1 MIMEKARLLFFVFI
15 YSMFAMACSTEPE
28 IPSGNGTETEI
39 SNGNNNQDEENT
51 NNDNQNNNE
60 ENMSNSTIKIEVNGT
75 TLTATL
81 KDNVSTRALVNLLKE
96 GPLTINMNDYAR
108 MEKVGSI
115 GTTLPQCD
123 ERLTTQPGD
132 LILYLG
138 QYFVIYYA
146 PNTYSLTPLGKIDN
160 TSGDEL
166 IRILGNDDVTVT
178 SKSFFIRNFRGETPV
193 LRIKNFPKTD

>member
-1 MIMEKARLLFFVFI
+1 MEKVRLLFFVFI

-39 SNGNNNQDEENT
+39 SNGNNYQDEENA
-51 NNDNQNNNE
+51 NNDNYNNSE
-60 ENMSNSTIKIEVNGT
+60 EKMSNSTIKIEVNGT

-96 GPLTINMNDYAR
+96 GPLTINMNDYAK
-108 MEKVGSI
+108 MEKVGPI

-138 QYFVIYYA
+138 QYFVIYYG
-146 PNTYSLTPLGKIDN
+146 PNTYKLTPLGKIDN

-166 IRILGNDDVTVT
+166 IRILGNGDVTVT
-178 SKSFFIRNFRGETPV
+178 ISLGK
-193 LRIKNFPKTD
+193 

>member
-1 MIMEKARLLFFVFI
+1 MEKARLLFLIFI

-39 SNGNNNQDEENT
+39 SNDNNNQDEENT
-51 NNDNQNNNE
+51 NNDNQNNTE
-60 ENMSNSTIKIEVNGT
+60 ESMSNSTIKIEVNGT

-108 MEKVGSI
+108 MEKVGPI

-132 LILYLG
+132 LILYRG

-146 PNTYSLTPLGKIDN
+146 QNTYSLTPLGKIDN
-160 TSGDEL
+160 ITNNEL
-166 IRILGNDDVTVT
+166 IKILGNGDVTVT
-178 SKSFFIRNFRGETPV
+178 ISLSE
-193 LRIKNFPKTD
+193 

>member
-1 MIMEKARLLFFVFI
+1 MEKGRLLFLILI

-39 SNGNNNQDEENT
+39 SNDNNNQDEENT
-51 NNDNQNNNE
+51 NNDNQNNTE
-60 ENMSNSTIKIEVNGT
+60 ESMSNSTIKIEVNGT

-81 KDNVSTRALVNLLKE
+81 KDNVSTRALVNLLKG
-96 GPLTINMNDYAR
+96 GPLTINMNDYAG
-108 MEKVGSI
+108 MEKVGPI
-115 GTTLPQCD
+115 GTTLPQCN

-166 IRILGNDDVTVT
+166 IRILGNGDVTVT
-178 SKSFFIRNFRGETPV
+178 ISLSE
-193 LRIKNFPKTD
+193 

>member
-1 MIMEKARLLFFVFI
+1 MEKARLLFFVFI
-15 YSMFAMACSTEPE
+15 YSMFAMACSPEPE

-39 SNGNNNQDEENT
+39 SNDNNNQDEENT
-51 NNDNQNNNE
+51 NNDNQNNTE
-60 ENMSNSTIKIEVNGT
+60 ESMSNSTIKIEVNGT

-81 KDNVSTRALVNLLKE
+81 KDNVSTRALVNLLK
-96 GPLTINMNDYAR
+96 GGSLTINMNDYAG
-108 MEKVGSI
+108 MEKVGPI
-115 GTTLPQCD
+115 GTTLPQCN

-146 PNTYSLTPLGKIDN
+146 PNTYSLTPLGKIDK

-166 IRILGNDDVTVT
+166 IRILGNGDVTVT
-178 SKSFFIRNFRGETPV
+178 ISLSE
-193 LRIKNFPKTD
+193 

>member
-1 MIMEKARLLFFVFI
+1 MEKARLLFFIFI
-15 YSMFAMACSTEPE
+15 YSMFAMACSPEPE

-39 SNGNNNQDEENT
+39 SNDNNNQDEENT
-51 NNDNQNNNE
+51 NNDNQNNTE
-60 ENMSNSTIKIEVNGT
+60 ESMSNSTIKIEVNGT

-81 KDNVSTRALVNLLKE
+81 KDNLSTRALVNLLKE

-108 MEKVGSI
+108 MEKVGPI
-115 GTTLPQCD
+115 GTTLPQCN

-146 PNTYSLTPLGKIDN
+146 QNTYSLTPLGKIDN

-166 IRILGNDDVTVT
+166 IRILGNGDVTVT
-178 SKSFFIRNFRGETPV
+178 ISLSE
-193 LRIKNFPKTD
+193 

>member
-1 MIMEKARLLFFVFI
+1 MEKARLLFLIFI
-15 YSMFAMACSTEPE
+15 YSMFAMACSPEPE

-39 SNGNNNQDEENT
+39 SNDNNNQDEENT
-51 NNDNQNNNE
+51 NNDNQNNTE
-60 ENMSNSTIKIEVNGT
+60 ESMSNSTIKIEVNGT

-81 KDNVSTRALVNLLKE
+81 KDNVSTRALVNLLKG
-96 GPLTINMNDYAR
+96 GPLTINMNDYDG
-108 MEKVGSI
+108 MEKVGPI
-115 GTTLPQCD
+115 GTSLPQCN

-166 IRILGNDDVTVT
+166 IRILGNGDVTVT
-178 SKSFFIRNFRGETPV
+178 ISLSE
-193 LRIKNFPKTD
+193 

>member
-1 MIMEKARLLFFVFI
+1 MIMGKARLLFFIFI

-39 SNGNNNQDEENT
+39 SNDNNNQDEENT
-51 NNDNQNNNE
+51 NNDNQNNSE
-60 ENMSNSTIKIEVNGT
+60 ENMSNTTIKISVNGT

-81 KDNVSTRALVNLLKE
+81 KDNVSTRALVNLLRK

-108 MEKVGSI
+108 MEKVGPI

-132 LILYLG
+132 LILYRG

-146 PNTYSLTPLGKIDN
+146 QNTYSLTPLGKIDN
-160 TSGDEL
+160 ITNNEL
-166 IRILGNDDVTVT
+166 IKILGNGDVTVT
-178 SKSFFIRNFRGETPV
+178 LSLNE
-193 LRIKNFPKTD
+193 

>member
-1 MIMEKARLLFFVFI
+1 MEKGRLLFLILI

-39 SNGNNNQDEENT
+39 SNDNNNQDEENT
-51 NNDNQNNNE
+51 NNDNQNNTE
-60 ENMSNSTIKIEVNGT
+60 ESMSNSTIKIEVNGT

-81 KDNVSTRALVNLLKE
+81 KDNVSTKALVNLLNE
-96 GPLTINMNDYAR
+96 EPLTINMNDYAG
-108 MEKVGSI
+108 MEKVGPI
-115 GTTLPQCD
+115 GTTLPQCN
-123 ERLTTQPGD
+123 ERITTQPGD

-146 PNTYSLTPLGKIDN
+146 PNTYSLTQLGKIDN

-166 IRILGNDDVTVT
+166 IRILGNGDVTVT
-178 SKSFFIRNFRGETPV
+178 ISLSE
-193 LRIKNFPKTD
+193 

>member
-1 MIMEKARLLFFVFI
+1 MGKARLLFFIFI

-39 SNGNNNQDEENT
+39 SNDNNNQDEENT
-51 NNDNQNNNE
+51 NNDNQNNSE
-60 ENMSNSTIKIEVNGT
+60 ENMSNTTIKISVNGT

-81 KDNVSTRALVNLLKE
+81 KDNVSTRALVNLLRK

-108 MEKVGSI
+108 MEKVGPI

-132 LILYLG
+132 LILYRG

-146 PNTYSLTPLGKIDN
+146 QNTYSLTPLGKIDN
-160 TSGDEL
+160 ITNNEL
-166 IRILGNDDVTVT
+166 IKILGNGDVTVT
-178 SKSFFIRNFRGETPV
+178 ISLSE
-193 LRIKNFPKTD
+193 

>member
-1 MIMEKARLLFFVFI
+1 MIIGKAKLLFFIFI
-15 YSMFAMACSTEPE
+15 YSMFAMACSPEPE

-39 SNGNNNQDEENT
+39 SNDNNNQDEENT

-60 ENMSNSTIKIEVNGT
+60 ENMSNSTIKIAVNGT

-81 KDNVSTRALVNLLKE
+81 KDNVSTKALVNLLKE

-138 QYFVIYYA
+138 QYFAIYYA

-160 TSGDEL
+160 TSGDDL
-166 IRILGNDDVTVT
+166 IRILGNGDVKVT
-178 SKSFFIRNFRGETPV
+178 LSLSE
-193 LRIKNFPKTD
+193 

>member
-1 MIMEKARLLFFVFI
+1 MKKARLLFLICI

-28 IPSGNGTETEI
+28 IPSGSNTNNEVSNENSNQEQNG
-39 SNGNNNQDEENT
+39 ENT
-51 NNDNQNNNE
+51 NDDNSNNTE
-60 ENMSNSTIKIEVNGT
+60 ESMSNSTIKIEVNGT

-81 KDNVSTRALVNLLKE
+81 KDNVSTRALVNLLKG
-96 GPLTINMNDYAR
+96 GPLTINMN
-108 MEKVGSI
+108 
-115 GTTLPQCD
+115 
-123 ERLTTQPGD
+123 

-166 IRILGNDDVTVT
+166 IRILGNCDVTVT
-178 SKSFFIRNFRGETPV
+178 ISLSE
-193 LRIKNFPKTD
+193 

>member
-1 MIMEKARLLFFVFI
+1 MEKARFLFFVFI

-60 ENMSNSTIKIEVNGT
+60 ENMSNSTIKIEANGT

-96 GPLTINMNDYAR
+96 EPLTINMNDYEG

-132 LILYLG
+132 LILYRG

-146 PNTYSLTPLGKIDN
+146 QNTYSLTPLGKIDN
-160 TSGDEL
+160 ITNNEL
-166 IRILGNDDVTVT
+166 IKILGNGDVTVT
-178 SKSFFIRNFRGETPV
+178 ISLSE
-193 LRIKNFPKTD
+193 

>member
-1 MIMEKARLLFFVFI
+1 MGKARLLFFVFI

-28 IPSGNGTETEI
+28 ILSGNNSETEI

-51 NNDNQNNNE
+51 NNDNQNNTE
-60 ENMSNSTIKIEVNGT
+60 ESMSNSTIKIEVNGT

-96 GPLTINMNDYAR
+96 GPLTINMNDYAG
-108 MEKVGSI
+108 MEKVGPI
-115 GTTLPQCD
+115 GTTLPQCN
-123 ERLTTQPGD
+123 ERITTQPGD

-166 IRILGNDDVTVT
+166 IRILGNGDVTVT
-178 SKSFFIRNFRGETPV
+178 ISLSE
-193 LRIKNFPKTD
+193 

>member
-1 MIMEKARLLFFVFI
+1 MEKARLLFFVFI

-96 GPLTINMNDYAR
+96 GPLTINMNDYAG
-108 MEKVGSI
+108 MEKVGPI
-115 GTTLPQCD
+115 GTTLPQCN

-166 IRILGNDDVTVT
+166 IRILGNGDVTVT
-178 SKSFFIRNFRGETPV
+178 ISLSE
-193 LRIKNFPKTD
+193 

>member
-1 MIMEKARLLFFVFI
+1 MEKGRLLFLILI

-39 SNGNNNQDEENT
+39 SNDNNNQDEENT
-51 NNDNQNNNE
+51 NNDNQNNSE
-60 ENMSNSTIKIEVNGT
+60 ENMSNTTIKISVNGT

-81 KDNVSTRALVNLLKE
+81 KDNVSTKALVNLLKE

-108 MEKVGSI
+108 MEKVGPI

-132 LILYLG
+132 LILYRG

-146 PNTYSLTPLGKIDN
+146 QNTYSLTPLGKIDN
-160 TSGDEL
+160 ITNNEL
-166 IRILGNDDVTVT
+166 IKILGNGDVTVT
-178 SKSFFIRNFRGETPV
+178 LSLNE
-193 LRIKNFPKTD
+193 

>member
-1 MIMEKARLLFFVFI
+1 MIKTMIMEKARLLFFIFI

-39 SNGNNNQDEENT
+39 SNDNNNQDEENT
-51 NNDNQNNNE
+51 NNDNQNNTE
-60 ENMSNSTIKIEVNGT
+60 ESMSDSTIKIEVNGT

-132 LILYLG
+132 LILYRG

-146 PNTYSLTPLGKIDN
+146 QNTYSLTPLGKIDN
-160 TSGDEL
+160 ITNNEL
-166 IRILGNDDVTVT
+166 IKILGNGDVTVT
-178 SKSFFIRNFRGETPV
+178 ISLGE
-193 LRIKNFPKTD
+193 

>member
-1 MIMEKARLLFFVFI
+1 MEKARLLFFVFI
-15 YSMFAMACSTEPE
+15 YSMFAMACSPEPE

-39 SNGNNNQDEENT
+39 SNDNNNQDEENA
-51 NNDNQNNNE
+51 NNDNQNNSE
-60 ENMSNSTIKIEVNGT
+60 ENMSNSTIKISVNGT

-96 GPLTINMNDYAR
+96 GPLTINMNDYAG
-108 MEKVGSI
+108 MEKVGPI
-115 GTTLPQCD
+115 GTTLPQCN

-160 TSGDEL
+160 TSSNEL
-166 IRILGNDDVTVT
+166 IKILGNSDVTVT
-178 SKSFFIRNFRGETPV
+178 LSLSE
-193 LRIKNFPKTD
+193 

>member
-1 MIMEKARLLFFVFI
+1 MEKARLLFFIFI

-39 SNGNNNQDEENT
+39 SSGNNNQDEENT

-60 ENMSNSTIKIEVNGT
+60 ENMSNSTIKIAVNGT

-96 GPLTINMNDYAR
+96 GPLTINMNDYAG
-108 MEKVGSI
+108 MEKVGPI
-115 GTTLPQCD
+115 GTTLPQCN
-123 ERLTTQPGD
+123 ERITTQPGD

-166 IRILGNDDVTVT
+166 IRILGNGDVTVT
-178 SKSFFIRNFRGETPV
+178 ISLSE
-193 LRIKNFPKTD
+193 

>member
-1 MIMEKARLLFFVFI
+1 MEKARLLFLIFI
-15 YSMFAMACSTEPE
+15 YSMFAMACS
-28 IPSGNGTETEI
+28 GNNSETEI
-39 SNGNNNQDEENT
+39 SDENNNQDEENT
-51 NNDNQNNNE
+51 NNDNQNNTE
-60 ENMSNSTIKIEVNGT
+60 ESMSDSTIKIEVNGT

-123 ERLTTQPGD
+123 ERLTTQPSD
-132 LILYLG
+132 LILYRG

-146 PNTYSLTPLGKIDN
+146 QNTYSLTPLGKIDN
-160 TSGDEL
+160 ITNNEL
-166 IRILGNDDVTVT
+166 IKILGNGDVTVT
-178 SKSFFIRNFRGETPV
+178 ISLGE
-193 LRIKNFPKTD
+193 

>member
-1 MIMEKARLLFFVFI
+1 
-15 YSMFAMACSTEPE
+15 MFAMACSTEPE

-51 NNDNQNNNE
+51 NNDNQNNTE
-60 ENMSNSTIKIEVNGT
+60 ESMSNSTIKIEVNGT
-75 TLTATL
+75 SLTATL
-81 KDNVSTRALVNLLKE
+81 RDNVSTRALVNLLKE
-96 GPLTINMNDYAR
+96 GPITINMNDYAG
-108 MEKVGSI
+108 MEKVGPI
-115 GTTLPQCD
+115 GTTLPQCN

-166 IRILGNDDVTVT
+166 IRILGNGDVTVT
-178 SKSFFIRNFRGETPV
+178 ISLSE
-193 LRIKNFPKTD
+193 

>member
-1 MIMEKARLLFFVFI
+1 MGKARLLFFIFI

-81 KDNVSTRALVNLLKE
+81 KDNVSTRALVNLLKG
-96 GPLTINMNDYAR
+96 GPLTINMNDYAG
-108 MEKVGSI
+108 MEKVGPI
-115 GTTLPQCD
+115 GTTLPQCN
-123 ERLTTQPGD
+123 ERITTQPGD

-166 IRILGNDDVTVT
+166 IRILGNGDVTVT
-178 SKSFFIRNFRGETPV
+178 ISLSE
-193 LRIKNFPKTD
+193 

>member
-1 MIMEKARLLFFVFI
+1 MEKARLLFFVFI
-15 YSMFAMACSTEPE
+15 YSIYAMACSIEPE
-28 IPSGNGTETEI
+28 IPSDNGTETEL
-39 SNGNNNQDEENT
+39 SNGHNNQDEENT
-51 NNDNQNNNE
+51 NNDNQNNTE
-60 ENMSNSTIKIEVNGT
+60 ESMSNSTIKIEVNGT

-96 GPLTINMNDYAR
+96 GPLTINMNDYAG
-108 MEKVGSI
+108 MEKVGPI
-115 GTTLPQCD
+115 GTTLPQCN

-166 IRILGNDDVTVT
+166 IRILGNGDVTVT
-178 SKSFFIRNFRGETPV
+178 ISLSE
-193 LRIKNFPKTD
+193 

>member
-60 ENMSNSTIKIEVNGT
+60 ENMSNSTIKIAVNGT

-81 KDNVSTRALVNLLKE
+81 KDNVSTKALVNLLKE
-96 GPLTINMNDYAR
+96 GPLTINMNDYAG
-108 MEKVGSI
+108 MEKVGPI
-115 GTTLPQCD
+115 GTTLPQCN

-146 PNTYSLTPLGKIDN
+146 PNTYSLTPLGKIN
-160 TSGDEL
+160 NITSNEL
-166 IRILGNDDVTVT
+166 IKILGNSDVTVT
-178 SKSFFIRNFRGETPV
+178 LSLSE
-193 LRIKNFPKTD
+193 

>member
-1 MIMEKARLLFFVFI
+1 MIMGKARLLFLIFI
-15 YSMFAMACSTEPE
+15 YSMFAMACSTEPK
-28 IPSGNGTETEI
+28 ILSGNNSETEI

-51 NNDNQNNNE
+51 NNDNQNNTE
-60 ENMSNSTIKIEVNGT
+60 ESMSNSTIKIEVNGT

-81 KDNVSTRALVNLLKE
+81 KDNVSTRALVNLLKG
-96 GPLTINMNDYAR
+96 GPLTINMNDYAG
-108 MEKVGSI
+108 MEKVGPI
-115 GTTLPQCD
+115 GTTLPQCN
-123 ERLTTQPGD
+123 ERLTTRPGD

-178 SKSFFIRNFRGETPV
+178 ISLSE
-193 LRIKNFPKTD
+193 

>member
-1 MIMEKARLLFFVFI
+1 
-15 YSMFAMACSTEPE
+15 MACSTELE
-28 IPSGNGTETEI
+28 IPSGNDTGTEI

-60 ENMSNSTIKIEVNGT
+60 ENMSNSTIKIAVNGT

-96 GPLTINMNDYAR
+96 GPLTINMNDYAG
-108 MEKVGSI
+108 MEKVGPI
-115 GTTLPQCD
+115 GTTLPQCN

-146 PNTYSLTPLGKIDN
+146 PNTYSLTPLGKIN
-160 TSGDEL
+160 NITSNEL
-166 IRILGNDDVTVT
+166 IKILGNDDVTVT
-178 SKSFFIRNFRGETPV
+178 LSLSE
-193 LRIKNFPKTD
+193 

>member
-1 MIMEKARLLFFVFI
+1 MIIGKAKLLFFIFI
-15 YSMFAMACSTEPE
+15 YSMFAMACSPEPE

-39 SNGNNNQDEENT
+39 SNDNNNQDEENT

-60 ENMSNSTIKIEVNGT
+60 ENMSNSTIKISVNGT

-108 MEKVGSI
+108 MEKVGPI

-132 LILYLG
+132 LILYRG

-146 PNTYSLTPLGKIDN
+146 QNTYSLTPLGKIN
-160 TSGDEL
+160 NITNNEL
-166 IRILGNDDVTVT
+166 IKILGNGDVTVKI
-178 SKSFFIRNFRGETPV
+178 SLGE
-193 LRIKNFPKTD
+193 

>member
-96 GPLTINMNDYAR
+96 GPLTINMNDYAG
-108 MEKVGSI
+108 MEKVGPI
-115 GTTLPQCD
+115 GTTLPQCN
-123 ERLTTQPGD
+123 ERITTQPGD

-166 IRILGNDDVTVT
+166 IRILGNGDVTVT
-178 SKSFFIRNFRGETPV
+178 ISLSE
-193 LRIKNFPKTD
+193 

>member
-1 MIMEKARLLFFVFI
+1 MEKARLLFFIFI

-39 SNGNNNQDEENT
+39 SSGNNNQDEENT

-60 ENMSNSTIKIEVNGT
+60 ENMSNSTIKISVNGT

-81 KDNVSTRALVNLLKE
+81 KDNVSTRALVNLLKKE
-96 GPLTINMNDYAR
+96 PLTINMNDYAG
-108 MEKVGSI
+108 MEKVGPI
-115 GTTLPQCD
+115 GTTLPQCN

-166 IRILGNDDVTVT
+166 IRILGNGDVTVT
-178 SKSFFIRNFRGETPV
+178 ISLSE
-193 LRIKNFPKTD
+193 

>member
-1 MIMEKARLLFFVFI
+1 MGKARLLFFIFI
-15 YSMFAMACSTEPE
+15 YSMFAMACSPE
-28 IPSGNGTETEI
+28 SEILSGNNSETEI
-39 SNGNNNQDEENT
+39 SNENNNQDEENT
-51 NNDNQNNNE
+51 NNDNQNNTE
-60 ENMSNSTIKIEVNGT
+60 ESMSNSTIKIEANGT

-81 KDNVSTRALVNLLKE
+81 KDNVSTRALVNLLKK
-96 GPLTINMNDYAR
+96 GPLTINMNDYAG
-108 MEKVGSI
+108 MEKVGPI
-115 GTTLPQCD
+115 GTTLPQCN

-166 IRILGNDDVTVT
+166 IRILGNGDVTVT
-178 SKSFFIRNFRGETPV
+178 ISLSE
-193 LRIKNFPKTD
+193 

>member
-1 MIMEKARLLFFVFI
+1 MEKGRLLFLILI

-39 SNGNNNQDEENT
+39 SNDNNNQDEENT
-51 NNDNQNNNE
+51 NNDNQNNTE
-60 ENMSNSTIKIEVNGT
+60 ESMSNSTIKIEVNGT

-81 KDNVSTRALVNLLKE
+81 KDNVSTKALVNLLNE
-96 GPLTINMNDYAR
+96 EPLTINMNDYAG
-108 MEKVGSI
+108 MEKVGPI
-115 GTTLPQCD
+115 GTTLPQCN
-123 ERLTTQPGD
+123 ERITTQPGD

-166 IRILGNDDVTVT
+166 IRILGNGDVTVT
-178 SKSFFIRNFRGETPV
+178 ISLSE
-193 LRIKNFPKTD
+193 

>member
-178 SKSFFIRNFRGETPV
+178 ISLSE
-193 LRIKNFPKTD
+193 

>member
-1 MIMEKARLLFFVFI
+1 MEKARLLFFVFI
-15 YSMFAMACSTEPE
+15 YSMFAMACSPEPE

-39 SNGNNNQDEENT
+39 SNDNNNQDEENT
-51 NNDNQNNNE
+51 NNDNQNNTE
-60 ENMSNSTIKIEVNGT
+60 ESMSNSTIKIEVNGT

-81 KDNVSTRALVNLLKE
+81 KDNLSTRALVNLLKE

-108 MEKVGSI
+108 MEKVGPI
-115 GTTLPQCD
+115 GTTLPQCN

-146 PNTYSLTPLGKIDN
+146 QNTYSLTPLGKIDN

-166 IRILGNDDVTVT
+166 IRILGNGDVTVT
-178 SKSFFIRNFRGETPV
+178 ISLSE
-193 LRIKNFPKTD
+193 

>member
-28 IPSGNGTETEI
+28 IPSANGTETEI

-60 ENMSNSTIKIEVNGT
+60 ENMSNSTIKISVNGT

-96 GPLTINMNDYAR
+96 GPLTINMNDYAG
-108 MEKVGSI
+108 MEKVGPI
-115 GTTLPQCD
+115 GTTLPQCN
-123 ERLTTQPGD
+123 ERITTQPGD

-166 IRILGNDDVTVT
+166 IRILGNGDVTVT
-178 SKSFFIRNFRGETPV
+178 ISLSE
-193 LRIKNFPKTD
+193 